1 MRGIAREVAALT
13 GAPLTLPPDPPRL
26 ATSPLATDPASQTA
40 IAAGGLFSVTALHG
54 LRVEPSPVWLRQ
66 RLERAGLR
74 PINNVVD
81 ITNLVMLE
89 TGQPLHAFDADVLKG
104 LAGAGGPAAI
114 GLRQGQ
120 AAEPFMGLDGT
131 KHHLDSDAL
140 VVTCGGTPVALA
152 GVMGGAHSAVHE
164 GTTAIWLEAAVFSP
178 QAVRRSARSVGLRT
192 EASTRFEKGLPREVT
207 LGAADRAVQLL
218 QELCSAR
225 IEGRWVHQSPPEPRP
240 ALVLRRDA
248 LHQLLGPVVE
258 DGEEQDL
265 GDGRIARTLTALG
278 CVLTP
283 TEEGWSVVVP
293 PSRAMDLQREVDL
306 IEEVARLVGYDN
318 FAAHLPDPIEPGGVD
333 PVGRAER
340 RLRQALRHAGLQET
354 CALSLVPA
362 AEPGESD
369 RVALVNPLLAD
380 YSHLRDNLTDELLQ
394 AARRNLQSSQPGF
407 WGFEIGTVF
416 NGGAGTPVETRELA
430 GVICA
435 ERRSELWSSSGKPT
449 PPDYHRARGALQQ
462 ALSSLAVPSE
472 DRPLTSNPRLHP
484 GRAAEL
490 VIEGR
495 PAGWFGQLHPARAE
509 ALDLPEATYLFQ
521 LALQPILVAATRRQ
535 RWQPTFAPF
544 PTVPA
549 SERDLALVVPRTV
562 TAAALL
568 AAIRKAGKPLLESA
582 ELLDRYQ
589 GEQVDAESVS
599 QAFRLRYRE
608 ARRTLTESEVE
619 QAHAAIRTAL
629 ERQFAARLRS

>member
-1 MRGIAREVAALT
+1 
-13 GAPLTLPPDPPRL
+13 
-26 ATSPLATDPASQTA
+26 
-40 IAAGGLFSVTALHG
+40 
-54 LRVEPSPVWLRQ
+54 
-66 RLERAGLR
+66 
-74 PINNVVD
+74 
-81 ITNLVMLE
+81 
-89 TGQPLHAFDADVLKG
+89 
-104 LAGAGGPAAI
+104 
-114 GLRQGQ
+114 
-120 AAEPFMGLDGT
+120 
-131 KHHLDSDAL
+131 
-140 VVTCGGTPVALA
+140 
-152 GVMGGAHSAVHE
+152 
-164 GTTAIWLEAAVFSP
+164 
-178 QAVRRSARSVGLRT
+178 
-192 EASTRFEKGLPREVT
+192 
-207 LGAADRAVQLL
+207 
-218 QELCSAR
+218 
-225 IEGRWVHQSPPEPRP
+225 
-240 ALVLRRDA
+240 
-248 LHQLLGPVVE
+248 
-258 DGEEQDL
+258 
-265 GDGRIARTLTALG
+265 
-278 CVLTP
+278 
-283 TEEGWSVVVP
+283 
-293 PSRAMDLQREVDL
+293 
-306 IEEVARLVGYDN
+306 
-318 FAAHLPDPIEPGGVD
+318 
-333 PVGRAER
+333 
-340 RLRQALRHAGLQET
+340 
-354 CALSLVPA
+354 
-362 AEPGESD
+362 
-369 RVALVNPLLAD
+369 VALVNPLLAD

-589 GEQVDAESVS
+589 GEQVDPESVS